1 MGYHLGLIFQGH
13 MVLEG
18 AEESAEAQ
26 LSFGGANLPAEL
38 RNFLFRGRPSTEL
51 HWESLSDEEKASC
64 FEATR

>member
-1 MGYHLGLIFQGH
+1 